1 MFLCTSKIL
10 IDAVYRRDENF
21 YLKVF
26 LENYNFNGYIEFY
39 SNEEYSDGSDENIQ
53 INKIKCIDLYLEKT
67 S

>member
-10 IDAVYRRDENF
+10 IDAVYRRHKNF